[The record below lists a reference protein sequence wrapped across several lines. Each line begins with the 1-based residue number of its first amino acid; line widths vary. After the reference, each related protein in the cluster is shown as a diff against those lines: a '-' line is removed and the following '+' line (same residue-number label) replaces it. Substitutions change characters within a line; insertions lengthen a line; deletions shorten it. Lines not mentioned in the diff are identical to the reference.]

1 MLMGFISLTITIL
14 QDPVSKV
21 CVPSSAYNKWTPCRV
36 SKRRKN
42 ATATATPNAKPTT
55 NYDFPEEHHRRLL
68 ASGGSNSF
76 SCSPVPENSGQN
88 FPQEKLLRI
97 KRIFIIVTDSMP
109 FDGVLLSWKLQQ
121 GYEPFIS
128 PNTLHQLHIFIFV
141 LALVHVIY
149 SCLTMVLAL
158 IKVYRWRKW
167 EKEAHNAVK
176 QATTEE
182 LMQSIKYTRQS
193 TLVRYHTSK
202 PRSRSRFIVW
212 MDLYIPRADYPA
224 LRLSFIT
231 AHNHKELYDF
241 HAYMVR
247 SLEDEFQTIVG
258 ISSWLWAFVILIWL
272 LNVDGTR
279 LHFWTSLVPVVVVF
293 AIGTKL
299 QHVVATLALEN
310 TGVPAPLVGVL
321 LHPRDQLFW
330 FNRPKLLL
338 SIIHLV
344 LFETAFELATFI
356 WHVWQFGYQSCLLEN
371 NRGYIFGRLAIGLV
385 VLLFSSYS
393 TVPLYALVTQM
404 GTSYK
409 KAVLSKNVER
419 VMRQWHKDAKQRLKV
434 SAASSASDAN
444 EATPPSSSS
453 LILHFK
459 SRLGQRIDAS
469 RRSYTSSPKGA
480 SPSPSAQVKME
491 EGTLERTNGSTTPTI
506 QKPLTT
512 AESIWEQR
520 IGSGTSLERIGAIS
534 RKSTTSTATVTAKL
548 DQFPTL
554 HPAFKTRALQR
565 QTSLPTEEIQ
575 HS

>member
-76 SCSPVPENSGQN
+76 SCSP
-88 FPQEKLLRI
+88 
-97 KRIFIIVTDSMP
+97 
-109 FDGVLLSWKLQQ
+109 

-356 WHVWQFGYQSCLLEN
+356 WHVIGCLALLQLQH
-371 NRGYIFGRLAIGLV
+371 GAAIC
-385 VLLFSSYS
+385 
-393 TVPLYALVTQM
+393 P
-404 GTSYK
+404 
-409 KAVLSKNVER
+409 
-419 VMRQWHKDAKQRLKV
+419 
-434 SAASSASDAN
+434 SD
-444 EATPPSSSS
+444 SDGHQ
-453 LILHFK
+453 L
-459 SRLGQRIDAS
+459 Q
-469 RRSYTSSPKGA
+469 
-480 SPSPSAQVKME
+480 
-491 EGTLERTNGSTTPTI
+491 
-506 QKPLTT
+506 
-512 AESIWEQR
+512 ES
-520 IGSGTSLERIGAIS
+520 GAI
-534 RKSTTSTATVTAKL
+534 KECGAGDATMAQGREAK
-548 DQFPTL
+548 
-554 HPAFKTRALQR
+554 AKGERSVKCKR
-565 QTSLPTEEIQ
+565 CE
-575 HS
+575 